1 MPSDPLVPHQR
12 LRSVCDFGLK
22 IQGTKCLKQ
31 NKKQQIKET
40 FVLKMKY
47 WSTEISIL
55 ENLNILQ
62 GEWKS
67 LSSNE
72 KKTSSYS
79 KKTTFR
85 HIVMI

>member
-1 MPSDPLVPHQR
+1 MVPLKSSCQIALKVAKAIRSSCPHQR

-47 WSTEISIL
+47 
-55 ENLNILQ
+55 
-62 GEWKS
+62 
-67 LSSNE
+67 
-72 KKTSSYS
+72 
-79 KKTTFR
+79 
-85 HIVMI
+85 